1 MAQTNLRLTQKDIRD
16 EAAAEARFP
25 SDYTTW
31 SSDQQSAMTRIM
43 KRAMRWAFQP
53 QILPGEFTPHLWS
66 WLRPITTITLW
77 DTKTPTSGVTV
88 SVAAASAT
96 VTISGT
102 SAFYESMVGKTIT
115 FYSNDGVDTVIGTGV
130 ISAVGATTITLTA
143 VAGVGGAGT
152 TYRWGMTAD
161 GTYRLPVEFV
171 GMDGKKLYHAT
182 GTNKNAIE
190 MRSESRILEML
201 QFNESE
207 GPPAAFAVR
216 PVAGYTGAADQQWE
230 FLIGPIPDD
239 DYVMKFPMHLNVDAL
254 TAYDGT
260 DKYLPAGSVYTELFR
275 AAALM
280 AVESELFRERGLRYG
295 EAMEALVAAV
305 HFDRAHTMPTNLG
318 QNRDG
323 RSPGRT
329 NSWFDDVNGP
339 DVYVGGVQMF
349 QD

>member
-31 SSDQQSAMTRIM
+31 SSDQQAAMTRIM

-77 DTKTPTSGVTV
+77 DSKVATAGVTITTDGTT
-88 SVAAASAT
+88 A
-96 VTISGT
+96 VTSSGST
-102 SAFYESMVGKTIT
+102 FYESMIGKSIVAYNNT
-115 FYSNDGVDTVIGTGV
+115 TGV
-130 ISAVGATTITLTA
+130 LVGTVGTIAAVPTSSTLTLAANAA
-143 VAGVGGAGT
+143 VANA
-152 TYRWGMTAD
+152 TYRWAITAD
-161 GTYRLPVEFV
+161 GTYRLPVEFI
-171 GMDGKKLYHAT
+171 GMEGKKLYHAT

-216 PVAGYTGAADQQWE
+216 PVAGYTGSADQQWE

-318 QNRDG
+318 QNMDG

-339 DVYVGGVQMF
+339 DVFVNGAQMF

>member
-31 SSDQQSAMTRIM
+31 SSDQQSAMTRIV

-77 DTKTPTSGVTV
+77 DSKTPT
-88 SVAAASAT
+88 AS
-96 VTISGT
+96 VTITTDGTTAVTSSGST
-102 SAFYESMVGKTIT
+102 FYESMIGKSIVAYNNT
-115 FYSNDGVDTVIGTGV
+115 TGV
-130 ISAVGATTITLTA
+130 LVGTVGTIAAVPTASTLTLAADAA
-143 VAGVGGAGT
+143 VANA
-152 TYRWGMTAD
+152 TYRWAITAD
-161 GTYRLPVEFV
+161 GTYRLPVEFI
-171 GMDGKKLYHAT
+171 GMEGKKLYHAT
-182 GTNKNAIE
+182 GESKNAIE

-207 GPPAAFAVR
+207 GQPAAFAVR
-216 PVAGYTGAADQQWE
+216 PVAGYTGAAEQQWE
-230 FLIGPIPDD
+230 LLVGPIPDD

-260 DKYLPAGSVYTELFR
+260 DKYMPGGSVYTELFR

-280 AVESELFRERGLRYG
+280 AVESELFRTRGLRYE
-295 EAMEALVAAV
+295 EAVDALVAAV

-329 NSWFDDVNGP
+329 NSWVDEINGP
-339 DVYVGGVQMF
+339 DVFVNGTQQF
-349 QD
+349 QE